1 MVENELVRYSRA
13 GDVFHYRWA
22 ARRCLR
28 LIYPKSPISE
38 IVIEGSKERHQAGE
52 YIIDVAEYTDPTDD
66 SPRGIAYFQ
75 LKHSTVR
82 TDQLFQISDLIDTIE
97 GFAKRYSEQFRKEG
111 ENRDSVKV
119 FFLDCHK
126 PADCRKF

>member
-1 MVENELVRYSRA
+1 MGGASLLEI
-13 GDVFHYRWA
+13 DQ
-22 ARRCLR
+22 
-28 LIYPKSPISE
+28 PKSLISE

-82 TDQLFQISDLIDTIE
+82 TDQPFQISDLLDTIE
-97 GFAKRYSEQFRKEG
+97 GIAKRYTE
-111 ENRDSVKV
+111 
-119 FFLDCHK
+119 
-126 PADCRKF
+126 